1 MSDIPQ
7 QGNVVDVTIEKELEQ
22 SYIDYAMSVIVGRAL
37 PDVRDGLK
45 PVHRRVL
52 YAMSEMGNEWNKP
65 YKKSARIVGD
75 VIGKYHP
82 HGDSPVYEAI
92 VRMAQPF
99 SMRYPLVDGQGNF
112 GSVDGD
118 SAAAMRYT
126 EVRMTKLVQYMLL
139 DLEKDTVDFVPN
151 YDNSEFAPHVLPARF
166 PNLLVNGSSGIAVGM
181 ATNIPPHHLGEV
193 LGACLAMVDNPEI
206 ELPELMQHVKGPDFP
221 TAGIILG
228 RKGIEEAYRTGRGK
242 VYVRARCA
250 VEETKTG
257 KNTIVITELPY
268 QVNKARLIEKIALL
282 VRDKKIE
289 GISDIQDHSD
299 KDGMRVVIDVKRG
312 DNAEVV
318 LNKLYAQTVLQ
329 TVFGINMVCLINNK
343 PACLSLKQIL
353 HAFIHHRRE
362 VITRR
367 TQFELSKAKK
377 RGHVLEGLA
386 ITMANIDHVIALIKG
401 SKNQAEARQALLAE
415 LWLSPDVEAL
425 LKKVGSDLCRPHG
438 LSEDLGLVTG
448 GYRLSL
454 VQAQAILDL
463 KLHRLTSLERDQ
475 LTDEYSKVIDEI
487 KRLMRILS
495 EHAVLMSVVKD
506 ELLELKGQASD
517 KRRTVI
523 TDEASIFSEEQLI
536 ADEMV
541 VVTVSSQGYSKIQTV
556 DTYRAQHRGGKGKQ
570 AVATQDDDFIKYL
583 LVANTHDYLLFFTS
597 RGKVYWLKGYQLP
610 MVGRNAKGKPIVNFL
625 PLEQNESVT
634 AILPVRDFSD
644 DRYVFMVTAK
654 GKAKKVSLT
663 DFSRPRQSGVIALDL
678 MDGDELIGVD
688 ITNGEEEIMLF
699 GSHGKAVRF
708 HESDVRCMGRT
719 ARGVRGMNL
728 PEKETVISMLIARD
742 EGDVLTATA
751 SGYGKRS
758 AVDAFR
764 KTTRGS
770 QGVKAMRTTDKTG
783 SMISAIYVRP
793 DQDILLMTNKGVM
806 VRTPVSGISKLG
818 RSTQGV
824 RLIKVT
830 KGEHLITLQKVH
842 DAPEVDALEPSPHD
856 AGSDA
861 PASPEAPKAPKAPD
875 ASDEN

>member
-415 LWLSPDVEAL
+415 LWFSPDVEAL